1 MAVRAKFMCNMW
13 RIRAKEEA
21 KVMAIR
27 GRGKKRRK
35 RSLKGN
41 HGTTHNGVMSA
52 TRVVSKKTTTKYYNC
67 RDLCGGKYVPVF
79 NWISLTL
86 GPISLSW
93 DLVSNIFPISI
104 IANKFVVKKKI
115 YIYIHVH
122 NICDVDNLSG
132 WMYIGTLEEIACKR
146 ERWKS
151 NGGEK
156 HFFFI
161 FSIRWK
167 SPWRDCT
174 RHPLYTIGNPR
185 DAYYLYWT
193 CHDCLIF
200 IRNIDSRVCRCSK
213 LIVVI
218 EDGWTSWRWIK
229 KVSIYSAQSN
239 NVYTGICIQSC
250 ANWNNLV
257 QR

>member
-1 MAVRAKFMCNMW
+1 MTSLLKILRRSLPGYVARIKSIWLVVTVALCKNESYFPSNSGATGEKPPRLPGHYYTDIIYRDGCDFFMAVRAKFMCNMW

-132 WMYIGTLEEIACKR
+132 
-146 ERWKS
+146 
-151 NGGEK
+151 
-156 HFFFI
+156 
-161 FSIRWK
+161 
-167 SPWRDCT
+167 
-174 RHPLYTIGNPR
+174 
-185 DAYYLYWT
+185 
-193 CHDCLIF
+193 
-200 IRNIDSRVCRCSK
+200 
-213 LIVVI
+213 
-218 EDGWTSWRWIK
+218 
-229 KVSIYSAQSN
+229 
-239 NVYTGICIQSC
+239 
-250 ANWNNLV
+250 
-257 QR
+257 

>member
-1 MAVRAKFMCNMW
+1 MALCKNESYFPSNSGATGEKPPRLPGHYYTDIIYRDGCDFFMAVRAKFMCNMW

-27 GRGKKRRK
+27 VEGGVRKRRGWGGEKRRK

-104 IANKFVVKKKI
+104 IANKFVVKKK
-115 YIYIHVH
+115 YIY
-122 NICDVDNLSG
+122 NICDV
-132 WMYIGTLEEIACKR
+132 
-146 ERWKS
+146 
-151 NGGEK
+151 
-156 HFFFI
+156 
-161 FSIRWK
+161 
-167 SPWRDCT
+167 
-174 RHPLYTIGNPR
+174 
-185 DAYYLYWT
+185 
-193 CHDCLIF
+193 
-200 IRNIDSRVCRCSK
+200 
-213 LIVVI
+213 
-218 EDGWTSWRWIK
+218 
-229 KVSIYSAQSN
+229 
-239 NVYTGICIQSC
+239 
-250 ANWNNLV
+250 NNL
-257 QR
+257 RG

>member
-1 MAVRAKFMCNMW
+1 MTSLLKILRRSLPGYVARIKSIWLVVTVALCKNESYFPSNSGATGEKPPRLPGHYYTDIIYRDGCDFFMAVRAKFMCNMW

-115 YIYIHVH
+115 YIY
-122 NICDVDNLSG
+122 
-132 WMYIGTLEEIACKR
+132 MYI
-146 ERWKS
+146 
-151 NGGEK
+151 
-156 HFFFI
+156 I
-161 FSIRWK
+161 FAMSI
-167 SPWRDCT
+167 
-174 RHPLYTIGNPR
+174 I
-185 DAYYLYWT
+185 
-193 CHDCLIF
+193 
-200 IRNIDSRVCRCSK
+200 
-213 LIVVI
+213 
-218 EDGWTSWRWIK
+218 
-229 KVSIYSAQSN
+229 
-239 NVYTGICIQSC
+239 
-250 ANWNNLV
+250 
-257 QR
+257 

>member
-1 MAVRAKFMCNMW
+1 MTSLLKILRRSLPGYVARIKSIWLVVTVALCKNESYFPSNSGATGEKPPRLPGHYYTDIIYRDGCDFFMAVRAKFMCNMW

-104 IANKFVVKKKI
+104 IANKFVVKKKK

-122 NICDVDNLSG
+122 NICDVDNL
-132 WMYIGTLEEIACKR
+132 
-146 ERWKS
+146 
-151 NGGEK
+151 NG
-156 HFFFI
+156 
-161 FSIRWK
+161 
-167 SPWRDCT
+167 
-174 RHPLYTIGNPR
+174 
-185 DAYYLYWT
+185 
-193 CHDCLIF
+193 
-200 IRNIDSRVCRCSK
+200 
-213 LIVVI
+213 
-218 EDGWTSWRWIK
+218 
-229 KVSIYSAQSN
+229 
-239 NVYTGICIQSC
+239 
-250 ANWNNLV
+250 
-257 QR
+257 